1 MLGALKDKL
10 KAFSGRK
17 YLRQKWGRLNVPE
30 EPNTGIKH
38 IGCIVDMDEFDDPE
52 TFFSLR
58 KEFGLSPNGVQI
70 IGYKKNFDK
79 VSPFGVQY
87 FTDSDLGW
95 GGKIHNGH
103 VKEFLAYPYDILINY
118 YERDA
123 LLLKILTVTTR
134 ARFRV
139 GLGEADARLNDLIL
153 DTHIEDIDRF
163 KSELKKYLNL
173 LGEF

>member
-10 KAFSGRK
+10 KVISGRK
-17 YLRQKWGRLNVPE
+17 YLRQKWGKMNTPE
-30 EPNTGIKH
+30 ESRSEIRH
-38 IGCIVDMDEFDDPE
+38 IGCIVDMDAFDNPE

-58 KEFGLSPNGVQI
+58 KDFDLSPNGVQI
-70 IGYKKNFDK
+70 IGYKRVFDR
-79 VSPFGVQY
+79 VAPFGVQY
-87 FTDSDLGW
+87 FTDKDLSWNGR
-95 GGKIHNGH
+95 IENGH
-103 VKEFLAYPYDILINY
+103 VKEFLMYDYDILINY

-123 LLLKILTVTTR
+123 LLLKLLTVSTR

-153 DTHIEDIDRF
+153 EAHLEDIDQF
-163 KSELKKYLNL
+163 KIELGKYLKL